1 MGCDRRSQ
9 SRYLPAFPVSIHAP
23 TWGATNDVARFDA
36 DFLVSIHAPT
46 WGATSACLLVLIDL
60 FQFQSTHP
68 HGVRLLKTDASDFPI
83 PVSIHAPTWGAT
95 QNVPTKLSADG
106 QFQSTH
112 PHGVRPLVV
121 LNRVKRVC
129 FNPRTHM
136 GCDYLWYVGSTFRQ

>member
-68 HGVRLLKTDASDFPI
+68 HGVRHHCSSWQHDCR
-83 PVSIHAPTWGAT
+83 VSIHAPTWGAT
-95 QNVPTKLSADG
+95 PQLDLAHVGIDSFNPRTHMGCDSLRPMRPTFLYL
-106 QFQSTH
+106 FQSTH
-112 PHGVRPLVV
+112 PHGVR
-121 LNRVKRVC
+121 RK
-129 FNPRTHM
+129 
-136 GCDYLWYVGSTFRQ
+136 TFRLN